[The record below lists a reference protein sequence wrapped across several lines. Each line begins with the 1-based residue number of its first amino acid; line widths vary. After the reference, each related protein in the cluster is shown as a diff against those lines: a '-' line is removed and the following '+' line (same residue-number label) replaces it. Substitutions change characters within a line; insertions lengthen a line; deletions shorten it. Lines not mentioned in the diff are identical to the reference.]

1 MACWR
6 HNRRDQPSNAAF
18 MVCTSRLLG
27 GRVVARGAGDDC
39 RARVQWQGRDNC
51 PWPVRQPG
59 VPLLLRFVRTE
70 GFALLRAAG
79 ARLRSRAQRS
89 ELAARRRRVLHAA
102 AGDGWYLPGGHRRGL
117 PPVQQEYGW
126 GTQSPVHDRRRDVCD
141 HETRRTDREGRIAKG
156 AAPGVILRAPLYT
169 PGSFPGADR
178 GGIRSAAARSAPT
191 ASASRHS
198 RRSLPWVRTCVVSGR
213 IGASAKRAGIEKAQP
228 VPNSCGNRGCG
239 EREPSVA
246 ALASTGPST
255 INLPRARDVI
265 PTAAL
270 CSPTMT

>member
-51 PWPVRQPG
+51 LWPVRQPG
-59 VPLLLRFVRTE
+59 VRLLLRFVCTE

-178 GGIRSAAARSAPT
+178 GGIRSAAARSAPRPRRAAT
-191 ASASRHS
+191 ADVPCPGYGLASSPGASERPQSAPELKRRNPCPILAEIAVAANASQVLQRLHQPAP
-198 RRSLPWVRTCVVSGR
+198 RRSTCHGR
-213 IGASAKRAGIEKAQP
+213 A
-228 VPNSCGNRGCG
+228 
-239 EREPSVA
+239 
-246 ALASTGPST
+246 T
-255 INLPRARDVI
+255 
-265 PTAAL
+265 
-270 CSPTMT
+270 